1 MSMCMCPSVCIF
13 VHLMLKQGR
22 FGIEG
27 LSRMW
32 CALWKWYPATERAPG
47 RSFMT
52 VCRAAPRTDAIMALG
67 VDELPPEHV
76 LAELPKLP
84 GIVEFATFSE

>member
-1 MSMCMCPSVCIF
+1 MRRES
-13 VHLMLKQGR
+13 G
-22 FGIEG
+22 
-27 LSRMW
+27 SRHV
-32 CALWKWYPATERAPG
+32 L

-67 VDELPPEHV
+67 VDELPPARV
-76 LAELPKLP
+76 LEQLPQLP

>member
-1 MSMCMCPSVCIF
+1 
-13 VHLMLKQGR
+13 
-22 FGIEG
+22 
-27 LSRMW
+27 
-32 CALWKWYPATERAPG
+32 
-47 RSFMT
+47 MT